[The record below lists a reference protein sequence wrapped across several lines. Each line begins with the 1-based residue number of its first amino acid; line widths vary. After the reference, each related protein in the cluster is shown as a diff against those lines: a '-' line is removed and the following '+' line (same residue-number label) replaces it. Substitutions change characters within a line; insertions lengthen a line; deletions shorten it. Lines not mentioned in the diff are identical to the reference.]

1 MMPENLGDKENAS
14 ASSRLRCRD
23 IMTRNVTTA
32 APEMTLREVAAL
44 MREGDMGALPVV
56 KDDKLAG
63 IITDRDIVVRA
74 VAEGQDI
81 NTATAADAMTTEVF
95 SAGADT
101 FVFEAIRLMGDKQ
114 IRRIPVIKDSGELCG
129 MIAMADIALEM
140 EDEKEIAETLED
152 ISSGAGFWRKS

>member
-1 MMPENLGDKENAS
+1 MPENIGEQENS
-14 ASSRLRCRD
+14 TVSSRRRCRE

-32 APEMTLREVAAL
+32 APEMTLREVAVL
-44 MREGDMGALPVV
+44 LRETDVGALPVV
-56 KDDKLAG
+56 SEGKLAG

-74 VAEGQDI
+74 VAEGIDT
-81 NTATAADAMTTEVF
+81 NSVTAAEIMTAEVF
-95 SAGADT
+95 SAGPDT

-114 IRRIPVIKDSGELCG
+114 IRRVPVINETGELCG

>member
-1 MMPENLGDKENAS
+1 MPENIGEKENTS
-14 ASSRLRCRD
+14 VSSRLRCRD
-23 IMTRNVTTA
+23 IMTSTVTAA
-32 APEMTLREVAAL
+32 APEMTLRDVAAL

-56 KDDKLAG
+56 SGGKLAG

-74 VAEGQDI
+74 VAEGKDT
-81 NTATAADAMTTEVF
+81 NTATVAEVMTTEVF
-95 SAGADT
+95 SAAPDT

-114 IRRIPVIKDSGELCG
+114 IRRVPVINDAGQLCG

-152 ISSGAGFWRKS
+152 ISSGASFWRKS